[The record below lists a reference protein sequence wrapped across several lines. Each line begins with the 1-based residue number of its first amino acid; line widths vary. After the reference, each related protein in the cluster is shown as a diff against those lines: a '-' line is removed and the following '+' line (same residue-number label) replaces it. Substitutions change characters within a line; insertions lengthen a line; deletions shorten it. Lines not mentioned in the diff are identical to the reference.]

1 MIFAFPEELID
12 VDIDTSFVVEY
23 IYLGKVTV
31 ERSSLKHF
39 LEAAESLQIKG
50 LSSCSSLS
58 RPPANSSCHPAA
70 VPTDLSTNSRDRA
83 AAAKKQLPQQPRG
96 DVSEQQ
102 GSRSTE
108 KNSRTAAAAV
118 ENSRTDAEQSSRTA
132 GEGQSA
138 VAPESV
144 SGGPRTDPV
153 QMVRI
158 VKKRSALGAT
168 SPRAAKRP
176 KRPQSRQSTGT
187 GAESAEQNPSGKYC
201 TVPVLYLYL
210 VLTTHFRV
218 ADPHSFHPD
227 PDPDPA
233 FLGRIVIRI
242 RIQSG
247 SKDLMT
253 KNYKKNYS

>member
-1 MIFAFPEELID
+1 
-12 VDIDTSFVVEY
+12 
-23 IYLGKVTV
+23 V

-58 RPPANSSCHPAA
+58 RPPANSSCHTAA
-70 VPTDLSTNSRDRA
+70 VPTDLSTSSRDRA
-83 AAAKKQLPQQPRG
+83 AAAADKHLPKQPRG
-96 DVSEQQ
+96 DLSEQQ
-102 GSRSTE
+102 GNRTAE
-108 KNSRTAAAAV
+108 KNNRTAAADV
-118 ENSRTDAEQSSRTA
+118 QNSRAPEQSSRTA
-132 GEGQSA
+132 GEGRSTA
-138 VAPESV
+138 AESV
-144 SGGPRTDPV
+144 SGGGGEPRTDPV

-176 KRPQSRQSTGT
+176 KRPQSRQSAGT

-201 TVPVLYLYL
+201 TVPVLCLYL

-218 ADPHSFHPD
+218 ADLHSFHPD

-253 KNYKKNYS
+253 KNYNKKL